1 MPFHHRHVLHVN
13 EVFSTTFGAVPQY
26 APVFAC
32 KSTDAGARLRGN
44 FEIPTLLGTDSAN
57 FADSAVVVELN
68 NKLPALR
75 DEIGAFRKELLT
87 VDAMTDRLR
96 KPGTNFL
103 ERELNKFLDNATVR
117 SDVYALAGH
126 DDVQFIGV
134 TTAQQ
139 NPGPY
144 IHQGLME
151 VQTCVEGVC
160 RWRPYV
166 EPGALELYRQYAPGD
181 PVFCAPPGGYAEQ
194 CIGTVVDFLDQ
205 NEMRLRLKL

>member
-1 MPFHHRHVLHVN
+1 MPFHHRNVLHVN
-13 EVFSTTFGAVPQY
+13 EVFTGTFGAVPQY

-32 KSTDAGARLRGN
+32 KSTDPGARLRGN
-44 FEIPTLLGTDSAN
+44 FEIPMLLGTDSAN
-57 FADSAVVVELN
+57 FADNAVVVELN
-68 NKLPALR
+68 TKLPELR
-75 DEIGAFRKELLT
+75 REIAGFQEQLLT
-87 VDAMTDRLR
+87 VDAMTDLLR

-103 ERELNKFLDNATVR
+103 ERELNNFLDNAKVR
-117 SDVYALAGH
+117 SDVYALAGQNE
-126 DDVQFIGV
+126 VRFIGV

-151 VQTCVEGVC
+151 VQTCVEGVS

-166 EPGALELYRQYAPGD
+166 QPGAMELYRRYAPGD
-181 PVFCAPPGGYAEQ
+181 AVFCAPPGGYVAQ

-205 NEMRLRLKL
+205 NEMRLHLKL